1 MLNEKAVR
9 ANLRQFL
16 ASEVLFSKDF
26 PFGDDASLVEEGIVD
41 SLGVI
46 NIVHY
51 VKTELGVEVEAT
63 DINPSN
69 FDSVNNIVG
78 YVMRKLAVT
87 GAGIR

>member
-1 MLNEKAVR
+1 MLNEEAVR
-9 ANLRQFL
+9 TNLRQFL
-16 ASEVLFSKDF
+16 AAEVLFSKDF

-46 NIVHY
+46 NVVLY
-51 VKTELGVEVEAT
+51 VKAELGVEVEST

-87 GAGIR
+87 GTGAR